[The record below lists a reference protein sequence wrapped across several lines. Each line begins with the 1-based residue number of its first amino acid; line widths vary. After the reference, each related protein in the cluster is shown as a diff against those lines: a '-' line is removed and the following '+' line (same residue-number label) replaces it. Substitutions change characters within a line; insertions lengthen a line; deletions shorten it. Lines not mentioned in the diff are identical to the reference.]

1 MSILLSRPATRN
13 HSVASVGV
21 LDSPTPGPRPGARPQ
36 PATRPKPAPPAIAL
50 GYSPFPLDADAHH
63 FGLTTSAMHLKGG
76 TVVVRHGRRSNSD
89 TATILLHGAAGS
101 WTTWTPLLQAAEATA
116 RDLTDLIIPDLP
128 GWGDSP
134 RAADESSV
142 GVESM
147 AELVADVARSLGY
160 ERWNVVGHSMGGF
173 IALQLA
179 ASEPSA
185 TSSVGLVSATSFSI
199 QNSVRH
205 PIRDFWVLP
214 AFTALLM
221 TMRMLRLAGPLNRGL
236 VRAVTCLG
244 LLPALVAPLFSRPR
258 AVDPTVIAALGA
270 ELRPAG
276 FVLAADRAGAYDA
289 GTQWAQI
296 RCPVRSVHGDDDI
309 FVTADDDKRLH
320 ALVAHCVSST
330 VPGAGHFGQIERP
343 LEVLLRL
350 EFAVPLPIMSSRIE
364 PARRGSPRDN
374 ARDAF

>member
-1 MSILLSRPATRN
+1 
-13 HSVASVGV
+13 
-21 LDSPTPGPRPGARPQ
+21 
-36 PATRPKPAPPAIAL
+36 
-50 GYSPFPLDADAHH
+50 
-63 FGLTTSAMHLKGG
+63 MHLRGG
-76 TVVVRHGRRSNSD
+76 TVAVRHGRRSTSD

-101 WTTWTPLLQAAEATA
+101 WTTWTPLLQAAEAIA

-179 ASEPSA
+179 ASEPRA

-199 QNSVRH
+199 QDSVRH
-205 PIRDFWVLP
+205 PIRHFSVLP
-214 AFTALLM
+214 AFTTLLM
-221 TMRMLRLAGPLNRGL
+221 TMRMLRLAGHLNRGL
-236 VRAVTCLG
+236 VRAVTYLG
-244 LLPALVAPLFSRPR
+244 LLPALVAPLFSRPG
-258 AVDPTVIAALGA
+258 AVHPTVVASLGA
-270 ELRPAG
+270 EVRPVG
-276 FVLAADRAGAYDA
+276 FVLAAERAGAYNA
-289 GTQWAQI
+289 STQWAQI

-309 FVTADDDKRLH
+309 FVAADDDKRLR
-320 ALVAHCVSST
+320 AVVPHCVIST
-330 VPGAGHFGQIERP
+330 IPGAGHFSQIERP

-350 EFAVPLPIMSSRIE
+350 EFAVPLPIMSGRIE
-364 PARRGSPRDN
+364 PARRELRRAN